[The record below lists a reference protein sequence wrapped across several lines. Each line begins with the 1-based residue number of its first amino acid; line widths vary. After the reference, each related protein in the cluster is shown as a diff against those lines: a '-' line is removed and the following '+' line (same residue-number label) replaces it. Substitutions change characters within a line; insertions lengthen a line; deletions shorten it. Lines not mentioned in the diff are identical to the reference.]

1 MSAMNKFLVGVAAAA
16 LLALSQQA
24 QATLIIS
31 FDIGGTTGTCIDNA
45 ACDSNPAVGT
55 LALPNQTINGV
66 QVNGNVSI
74 ATMGAANIL
83 DTSSLQI
90 VNNSGSNKQITFTVS
105 ATNFTGPVNAFNTSG
120 SGTFEV
126 AVGSNI
132 LLQFWNDP
140 NNQQGADSGVADHPG
155 TLIDSFSHTATLVAD
170 SFSHNNTGP
179 ITDPALFS
187 MTEEAS
193 GLLTNGGSLVNRG
206 QTEIKFQ
213 QPVPE
218 PSSLLLLATGLLGAG
233 VMLRR
238 RRNTNGKA

>member
-1 MSAMNKFLVGVAAAA
+1 MNKFLLGVAAVA
-16 LLALSQQA
+16 LLAISQQA

-55 LALPNQTINGV
+55 LALPNQVINGV
-66 QVNGNVSI
+66 NVNGNVSI
-74 ATMGAANIL
+74 ATMGSANIL

-90 VNNSGSNKQITFTVS
+90 INNSGSNKQVAFTVS
-105 ATNFTGPVNAFNTSG
+105 ATNFVGPVNAFNTSG

-140 NNQQGADSGVADHPG
+140 ANGQGADSGVGDHPG
-155 TLIDSFSHTATLVAD
+155 ALIDSFAHTATLVAD

-218 PSSLLLLATGLLGAG
+218 PGTLGMLGTMLASLGFVAW
-233 VMLRR
+233 RR
-238 RRNTNGKA
+238 RRS

>member
-1 MSAMNKFLVGVAAAA
+1 MNKFLVGTAAAA

-31 FDIGGTTGTCIDNA
+31 FDIGGTTGTCVDNA

-55 LALPNQTINGV
+55 LALPNQVINGV
-66 QVNGNVSI
+66 NVNGNVSI

-90 VNNSGSNKQITFTVS
+90 VNNSGSNKQVAFTVS
-105 ATNFTGPVNAFNTSG
+105 ATNFAGPVNAFNTSG

-140 NNQQGADSGVADHPG
+140 ANGQGADSGVADHPG
-155 TLIDSFSHTATLVAD
+155 TLIDSFAHTATLVAD
-170 SFSHNNTGP
+170 SFSHNNSGP

-193 GLLTNGGSLVNRG
+193 GLLVAGGSLVNRG

-213 QPVPE
+213 QAVPE
-218 PSSLLLLATGLLGAG
+218 PGTLGMLGTMLASLGFVAW
-233 VMLRR
+233 RR
-238 RRNTNGKA
+238 RRSG